1 MSRRADQLS
10 GCRLWWRW
18 TLATAAGEFVG
29 FAVPAAVGPVAVR
42 ALVGLSPVPRALATL
57 ALLAL
62 AGVVEGAALGYA
74 QWLILR
80 RALPAIAARA
90 WVLPTAVAAGI
101 AYVLGLL
108 PSTLSDLGASFGT
121 ILPAAVLAALLLLVS
136 IGFAQWLTLRHHVP
150 RAGWWIL
157 ANAAAWAAGL
167 TVPIAAV
174 ALVPDS
180 SPTIAYIAAG
190 LVSGWV
196 MGLVVG
202 AITGIALVRLLR
214 GFEDRRSGR

>member
-1 MSRRADQLS
+1 MNRHAQALR
-10 GCRLWWRW
+10 GYPLWWRW
-18 TLATAAGEFVG
+18 TLATAAGELVG

-62 AGVVEGAALGYA
+62 AGAIEGTALGYA
-74 QWLILR
+74 QWLILW
-80 RALPAIAARA
+80 RALPAIAPRA

-101 AYVLGLL
+101 AYLLGLL
-108 PSTLSDLGASFGT
+108 PSTLSDLSASFGT
-121 ILPAAVLAALLLLVS
+121 ILPASVLAAFLLLVS

-150 RAGWWIL
+150 RAGWWVL
-157 ANAAAWAAGL
+157 ANAAAWVAGL

-174 ALVPDS
+174 ALVPDG
-180 SPTIAYIAAG
+180 SPTLAYIAAG
-190 LVSGWV
+190 VLSGWL

-202 AITGIALVRLLR
+202 AITGVALVRLVRALNS
-214 GFEDRRSGR
+214 SG

>member
-10 GCRLWWRW
+10 GRPLWWRW
-18 TLATAAGEFVG
+18 TLATAAGAFVG
-29 FAVPAAVGPVAVR
+29 FAVPGAVGSVALL
-42 ALVGLSPVPRALATL
+42 ALEGLAPIPHALATL
-57 ALLAL
+57 AILAL

-80 RALPAIAARA
+80 HTLPAIAARA
-90 WVLPTAVAAGI
+90 WALPTAVAAGI

-108 PSTLSDLGASFGT
+108 PSTLSDLGASFGA
-121 ILPAAVLAALLLLVS
+121 ILPASVLAAFLLLVS

-150 RAGWWIL
+150 RAAWWIL
-157 ANAAAWAAGL
+157 ANATAWVAGL

-174 ALVPDS
+174 AFVPDG
-180 SPTIAYIAAG
+180 SPTFAYIAAG
-190 LVSGWV
+190 VVSGWI

-202 AITGIALVRLLR
+202 AITGVALVRLVR
-214 GFEDRRSGR
+214 TVNTSD